1 MTRYDERIRA
11 MTVEQRAFLA
21 RQLTT
26 PADRVLSES
35 SPQLVAWFVADAQDL
50 DPDMLRRT
58 AEQRLPRAVIPGRM
72 VRVPSIPRT
81 STGKVDRKQLAST
94 PLAPQPERND
104 TVRQLSSLES
114 QLLSVFREVLN
125 NPQLTVHDD
134 FFQNGGDSLATIR
147 VIALCGEIGIRVTPG
162 AVHDAPTVAELAGCL
177 SESCQER
184 VQEHTSSEPGTAVD
198 SDETRPGPRHSVRT
212 IPNSDEQKSSAT
224 GVRRAMLVPLS
235 NYSDKPPLFL
245 VPAGSVSVSGVRHL
259 AREISEFTC
268 YALVTM
274 EPQATVQLRVEELAQ
289 AFVAELR
296 SKQPT
301 GPYRIAGIC
310 EGAYICWDIARQLSA
325 EGDDVSFLGLF
336 DTPNPDAL
344 SFKPI
349 RDRLRTR
356 IRRLEAPSVFE
367 VVRQIVKRIRS
378 YLLRRSKELITKNRK
393 LTRSGTQM
401 GWHFHPQP
409 FNGQATLFLAR
420 KELINS
426 DFTTDATYGWDQLPT
441 GGLDI
446 CSLPCTRQQL
456 LSPPYVE
463 VVAKRI
469 ELDIR
474 SRESGTRQGRSET
487 NDRSE

>member
-1 MTRYDERIRA
+1 MMRYNERIRA
-11 MTVEQRAFLA
+11 MTAEQRVFLA
-21 RQLTT
+21 RHLTT
-26 PADRVLSES
+26 RADGSLSGS
-35 SPQLVAWFVADAQDL
+35 SPRLVAWYVADEQDVT
-50 DPDMLRRT
+50 PDMLRRT

-72 VRVPSIPRT
+72 VRVPAIPRT
-81 STGKVDRKQLAST
+81 STGKIDRKQLVWM
-94 PLAPQPERND
+94 PLAPQPERNE
-104 TVRQLSSLES
+104 TVRQPSFFES

-125 NPQLTVHDD
+125 DPELTVHDD

-147 VIALCGEIGIRVTPG
+147 VIALCGEIGIRMTPG
-162 AVHDAPTVAELAGCL
+162 AVHDHPTIAALAGFL
-177 SESCQER
+177 SESSWER
-184 VQEHTSSEPGTAVD
+184 VQEHTSSDAAPAVE
-198 SDETRPGPRHSVRT
+198 SDETRHGPLRSVRST
-212 IPNSDEQKSSAT
+212 PNSDEQNSSAST
-224 GVRRAMLVPLS
+224 VRKAMLVPLS
-235 NYSDKPPLFL
+235 DYSDKPPLFL
-245 VPAGSVSVSGVRHL
+245 VPAGAVSVSGVRYL

-268 YALVTM
+268 HALVTM
-274 EPQATVQLRVEELAQ
+274 EANATDQLRVEELAQ

-296 SKQPT
+296 STQPT

-344 SFKPI
+344 SFKPLP
-349 RDRLRTR
+349 DRIRTR
-356 IRRLEAPSVFE
+356 IRRLEAASVFE
-367 VVRQIVKRIRS
+367 GVQKIARRIRS
-378 YLLRRSKELITKNRK
+378 YLLRRSKELITKNKK

-409 FNGQATLFLAR
+409 FNGQATLFRAR

-426 DFTTDATYGWDQLPT
+426 DFTTDATYGWGQLPT

-463 VVAKRI
+463 LVAKHI

-474 SRESGTRQGRSET
+474 SRESGTVH
-487 NDRSE
+487 DRSEMNDQHG